1 MDSLYPGLA
10 QNAGVLQFL
19 ATFHT
24 GMRDKRDLA
33 VRGRRDI
40 SAAAT
45 LATHRHVKSAT
56 PAEDG
61 SVRLPGTP
69 LATASMA
76 HPVSAGRQAS
86 RQVAQHQRLR
96 FSPECLDDE
105 VEAEIPQARPILPG
119 LPRAGDVPSLE
130 SIQHL
135 TPEASGHVTLT
146 RRGALPGQMVRHID

>member
-1 MDSLYPGLA
+1 
-10 QNAGVLQFL
+10 
-19 ATFHT
+19 
-24 GMRDKRDLA
+24 MRDKRDQA

-61 SVRLPGTP
+61 SVRLPCIP

-76 HPVSAGRQAS
+76 ESVSAGRQAS

-130 SIQHL
+130 SIQHP
-135 TPEASGHVTLT
+135 TPEAASGHVTHA

>member
-1 MDSLYPGLA
+1 M
-10 QNAGVLQFL
+10 QFL
-19 ATFHT
+19 AAFHT
-24 GMRDKRDLA
+24 HTHTRGMRDKRDLA

-45 LATHRHVKSAT
+45 LATYRHVKSAT

-119 LPRAGDVPSLE
+119 LPLAGDVPSLE